1 MQEFL
6 DEFSKALNNYKN
18 YIKLRKK
25 RGLHDYNIFTALLK
39 ENDEVRLHSR
49 FLYSLLNTEG
59 RHCQDDLFLQLFLKN
74 IGEQDWINTKEAKVF
89 KEYQNIDIYI
99 TNGAKHIIL
108 ENKIYANDQK
118 EQIGRYIDLLREQY
132 KYDSNKQEKQE
143 PEILVVFLSP
153 FGRSVSEYSLG
164 KYELKNGEL
173 TCRNFSVRYKEISYQ
188 SDILNWLNECE
199 KEVENLTDLAVFI
212 KHYRQVV
219 LSITNQKQGK
229 KMDEILDKIIKNYG
243 IAREINA
250 NFDQAKQFM
259 ILNFLEKIEKERK
272 LEDQFEDKIVSYKLD
287 KLEFNK
293 PLFTICDK
301 NCGDNGFVF
310 ALEIENLSR
319 IYLSIK
325 HKQNIKINYQS
336 LENTAYKELQ
346 SKVEKD
352 RGKIEKDSERIAW
365 EYISKDIDIADEIH
379 KNEDE
384 FYKLI
389 LESLLG
395 FVKYYEEE
403 IRAINNQASQQ

>member
-188 SDILNWLNECE
+188 SDILRWLNECE

>member
-188 SDILNWLNECE
+188 SDILRWLNECE

-272 LEDQFEDKIVSYKLD
+272 LEDQFEDKIVSYKLY

>member
-188 SDILNWLNECE
+188 SDILRWLNECE

-212 KHYRQVV
+212 KHYRQVI
-219 LSITNQKQGK
+219 LSITNQKQGE
-229 KMDEILDKIIKNYG
+229 KMDELAKIMAQNYNIIIDTMSQARKIVIDDFVKKLKDSLKIPDWSIETYEAQTDSGDELLLKAFKKESCFYFALKIYKDNNGLNLKRAYFSLRTDDGNINCKNLVSEKSDIDTFVWEYKYGNDFAEYIKTLENDCVVQV
-243 IAREINA
+243 A
-250 NFDQAKQFM
+250 NDIIEFIKSYE
-259 ILNFLEKIEKERK
+259 EKIVKK
-272 LEDQFEDKIVSYKLD
+272 VL
-287 KLEFNK
+287 
-293 PLFTICDK
+293 
-301 NCGDNGFVF
+301 
-310 ALEIENLSR
+310 
-319 IYLSIK
+319 
-325 HKQNIKINYQS
+325 QN
-336 LENTAYKELQ
+336 
-346 SKVEKD
+346 
-352 RGKIEKDSERIAW
+352 
-365 EYISKDIDIADEIH
+365 
-379 KNEDE
+379 
-384 FYKLI
+384 
-389 LESLLG
+389 
-395 FVKYYEEE
+395 
-403 IRAINNQASQQ
+403 

>member
-188 SDILNWLNECE
+188 SDILRWLNECE

-212 KHYRQVV
+212 KHYRQVI

>member
-188 SDILNWLNECE
+188 SDILRWLNECE

-212 KHYRQVV
+212 KHYRQVI
-219 LSITNQKQGK
+219 LSITNQKQGE
-229 KMDEILDKIIKNYG
+229 KMDELAKIMAQNYNIIIDTMSQARKIVIDDFVKKLKDSLKIPDWSIETYEAQTDSGDELLLKAFKKESCFYFALKIYKDNNGLNLKRAYFSLRTDDGNINCKNLVSEKSDIDTFVWEYKYGNDFAEYIKTLENDCVAQ
-243 IAREINA
+243 IANDIIE
-250 NFDQAKQFM
+250 FVKSHK
-259 ILNFLEKIEKERK
+259 EKIVKK
-272 LEDQFEDKIVSYKLD
+272 VL
-287 KLEFNK
+287 
-293 PLFTICDK
+293 
-301 NCGDNGFVF
+301 
-310 ALEIENLSR
+310 
-319 IYLSIK
+319 
-325 HKQNIKINYQS
+325 QN
-336 LENTAYKELQ
+336 
-346 SKVEKD
+346 
-352 RGKIEKDSERIAW
+352 
-365 EYISKDIDIADEIH
+365 
-379 KNEDE
+379 
-384 FYKLI
+384 
-389 LESLLG
+389 
-395 FVKYYEEE
+395 
-403 IRAINNQASQQ
+403 